1 MRVAFLAAAF
11 AVIAAPAFAFNPND
25 PMPGEVSVIEDNGKW
40 IFQNDFG
47 TSFWTYDKDTK
58 TKSACDDT
66 CAETWAPV
74 KAHDKAAV
82 MKDWSLVD
90 RGKGYMQWA
99 YKGHPIYINVPQVV
113 TKSDP
118 ELNNDGH
125 WHVLKPE

>member
-1 MRVAFLAAAF
+1 MKTRFLIAAF
-11 AVIAAPAFAFNPND
+11 AVMAAPAFAFSVND

-40 IFQNDFG
+40 LFQNDYG
-47 TSFWTYDKDTK
+47 TSFYTYDKDSK
-58 TKSACDDT
+58 TKSACDDK

-74 KAHDKAAV
+74 KAHDKATS
-82 MKDWSLVD
+82 MGDWTLVD
-90 RGKGYMQWA
+90 RGGGYMQWA

-113 TKSDP
+113 SKSDP